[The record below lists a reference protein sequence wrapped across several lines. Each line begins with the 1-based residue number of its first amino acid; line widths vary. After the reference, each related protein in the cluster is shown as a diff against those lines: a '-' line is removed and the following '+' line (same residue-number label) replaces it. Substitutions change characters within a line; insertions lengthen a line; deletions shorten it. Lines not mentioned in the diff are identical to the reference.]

1 MAHIPSDIA
10 ELLNVEAE
18 RLNSPDFIAAD
29 PVQFPRRYTEQR
41 DVEAAALLCA
51 TIAWGKRSMICRNC
65 ERMLALMD
73 GRPAAYI
80 MDAAYEELRPEDNV
94 HRTFFNANLQHWL
107 RGLRRIF
114 ERYGTVEGL
123 ARERGVAAEP
133 APAWALAREINI
145 GLAAA
150 NGCRDSRCL
159 PQNLEQTALKR
170 LNMALRW
177 LVRRDG
183 VVDMGIW
190 TALSPAQ
197 LYIPLDVHVGNTARD
212 LGLLSRRG
220 NDRRAAEQ
228 LTEALRSLRPDDPV
242 FYDFALFGLGVEG
255 GVHKLN

>member
-94 HRTFFNANLQHWL
+94 HRTFLMPIFSIGCAGCGAFSNATAPLRVLRANVVWL
-107 RGLRRIF
+107 RSRLRRGLWP
-114 ERYGTVEGL
+114 ER
-123 ARERGVAAEP
+123 
-133 APAWALAREINI
+133 
-145 GLAAA
+145 
-150 NGCRDSRCL
+150 
-159 PQNLEQTALKR
+159 
-170 LNMALRW
+170 
-177 LVRRDG
+177 
-183 VVDMGIW
+183 
-190 TALSPAQ
+190 
-197 LYIPLDVHVGNTARD
+197 
-212 LGLLSRRG
+212 
-220 NDRRAAEQ
+220 
-228 LTEALRSLRPDDPV
+228 
-242 FYDFALFGLGVEG
+242 
-255 GVHKLN
+255 